1 MYRQIDLLPESIRQ
15 RTNKGVRTGRT
26 IASIAIGSVLLV
38 ALSFHARYD
47 RDVQR
52 TNYDRAKAE
61 ANAVIS
67 MEQRIDDLRSDL
79 AELES
84 AYARYRAIVPSIDL
98 SDLTAT
104 LVNHLP
110 GSAVLDRLDLHTAG
124 RRSSGRSARD
134 RGSAAGDRSSRQMT
148 IELTGFA
155 PDDRVIA
162 SYVGTLEKL
171 RIFDH
176 LTLDYSRTKLVRER
190 PAREFRISL
199 RLDLDRRFE
208 QVQIAGAEAGSGAD
222 TP

>member
-1 MYRQIDLLPESIRQ
+1 MYRQIDLLPDSIRQ

-38 ALSFHARYD
+38 ALSIHARYD

-52 TNYDRAKAE
+52 ASYDRVKAE

-84 AYARYRAIVPSIDL
+84 AYTRYRAIVPSIDL

-104 LVNHLP
+104 LVNYLP
-110 GSAVLDRLDLHTAG
+110 SSAVLDRLDLHTAG

-134 RGSAAGDRSSRQMT
+134 RGSSAAERSNRQMT

-162 SYVGTLEKL
+162 AYVGTLEKL
-171 RIFDH
+171 GIFDH
-176 LTLDYSRTKLVRER
+176 VTLDFSRTKLVRER

-199 RLDLDRRFE
+199 RLDLDLRFE
-208 QVQIAGAEAGSGAD
+208 QVQIAGADTGSGAD